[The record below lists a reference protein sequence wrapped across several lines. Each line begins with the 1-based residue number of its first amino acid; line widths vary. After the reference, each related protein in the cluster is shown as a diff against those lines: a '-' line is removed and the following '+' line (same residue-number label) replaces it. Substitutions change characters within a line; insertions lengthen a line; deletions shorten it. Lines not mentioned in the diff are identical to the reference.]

1 MITVIIKD
9 NDEPKVTQLTYENL
23 WRELKDIPGAQL
35 IVSKDWFAP
44 LKDRSVN
51 KYICLVEPDCLVSSG
66 YFASQIGLLKKDA
79 YFRKLAIL
87 SSVTGVNNWAN
98 RFYGYTID
106 VGHDKKVTPVREKR
120 SNAVDSV
127 QIAYV
132 PGSIVRASMLKQVI
146 EQQPGLSK
154 TADKDLVLFST
165 MLSLGF
171 WRQGDGNRVH
181 LNPNA
186 VYVTTESYVNDLGS
200 FVVDADDLL
209 EKFERESI

>member
-1 MITVIIKD
+1 MITVVIKD

-35 IVSKDWFAP
+35 IISKDWFVS
-44 LKDRSVN
+44 LKEKSVN
-51 KYICLVEPDCLVSSG
+51 KYICLVEADCLVSSG

-87 SSVTGVNNWAN
+87 SAVTGVNNWAN
-98 RFYGYTID
+98 RFYGYKID
-106 VGHDKKVTPVREKR
+106 KDHDKKVTPIREKR
-120 SNAVDSV
+120 SNAVDAV

-132 PGSIVRASMLKQVI
+132 PGSIIRVSMLKQI
-146 EQQPGLSK
+146 MKQPGFLK
-154 TADKDLVLFST
+154 AADKDLVLFST

-186 VYVTTESYVNDLGS
+186 VYVTTEGYVNDLGA
-200 FVVDADDLL
+200 FDVDADDLL